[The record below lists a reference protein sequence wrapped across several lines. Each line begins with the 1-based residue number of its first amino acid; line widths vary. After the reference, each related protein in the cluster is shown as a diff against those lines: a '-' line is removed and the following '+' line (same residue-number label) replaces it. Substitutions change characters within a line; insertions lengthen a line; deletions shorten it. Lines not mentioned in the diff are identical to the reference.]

1 MQPTPLTGTA
11 TFFKRSIASWYTLM
25 MQPAP
30 LMGTVALC
38 PRTPRSTYSGGAAHT
53 PHGDGNRM
61 LVGILSQVSFST
73 RSTQNVKRDR
83 RACVCLFLLSG
94 SPDHGVPCAASV
106 GRRAQQQPAQ
116 DAQSTAGPVP
126 GLNAQKH
133 VAALLSLLC
142 PHVPGALI
150 PTGRPTG
157 P

>member
-1 MQPTPLTGTA
+1 
-11 TFFKRSIASWYTLM
+11 
-25 MQPAP
+25 
-30 LMGTVALC
+30 
-38 PRTPRSTYSGGAAHT
+38 
-53 PHGDGNRM
+53 M

-106 GRRAQQQPAQ
+106 GRRTQQQPAQ

>member
-1 MQPTPLTGTA
+1 
-11 TFFKRSIASWYTLM
+11 
-25 MQPAP
+25 
-30 LMGTVALC
+30 
-38 PRTPRSTYSGGAAHT
+38 
-53 PHGDGNRM
+53 M
-61 LVGILSQVSFST
+61 LVGILSQFSFST

-83 RACVCLFLLSG
+83 RACVCLFLLSV